1 MCIRDRDEDA
11 RAFEPLAASDGAS
24 LNIFINAASMDDAAQ
39 AARYRGEAES
49 LAARTRERCD
59 ELFDFVKTSVS

>member
-1 MCIRDRDEDA
+1 MCIRD
-11 RAFEPLAASDGAS
+11 S
-24 LNIFINAASMDDAAQ
+24 LNIFINAASMDDAAR